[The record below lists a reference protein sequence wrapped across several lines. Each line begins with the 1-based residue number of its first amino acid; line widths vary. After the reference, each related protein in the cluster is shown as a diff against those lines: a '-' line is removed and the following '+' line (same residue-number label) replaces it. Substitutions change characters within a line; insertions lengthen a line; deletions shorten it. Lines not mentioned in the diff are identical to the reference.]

1 MNATNDAMEIQHGD
15 LRATFLPS
23 LGMLGTSLR
32 LGDADFVA
40 LPGGIDAYRAGHQTG
55 LPFLAPWANRLSQR
69 SYRAA
74 GIDVDL
80 RNVALS
86 TDGNGLPIHGTM
98 TAARGWDVVEHEAA
112 HAVARFDYG
121 ARDDLL
127 VAFPFP
133 HTITVHIGTADGAL
147 RVETTVE
154 PTSDRAVP
162 ISFGWHPYLRLPR
175 AERASW
181 TLRLPPMHRCLLD
194 ERGIPTGERVA
205 MGANAEP
212 FGDRTFDDLF
222 EMPEARVLAA
232 ECDGAEVAVHFGAGY
247 EYTQIYAPPG
257 EQFVCFEPMTAI
269 VDALVAGSCPV
280 AQPGTRFTAEFSIH
294 LRDAGS

>member
-1 MNATNDAMEIQHGD
+1 MDARNDAIEIHHGD

-32 LGDADFVA
+32 LGDAEFVA
-40 LPGGIDAYRAGHQTG
+40 LTGGIDTYRAGHQTG
-55 LPFLAPWANRLSQR
+55 LPLLAPWANRLSQR

-80 RNVALS
+80 GDVALS
-86 TDGNGLPIHGTM
+86 TDDNGLPIHGTM
-98 TAARGWDVVEHEAA
+98 TAARGWEVLEREQG

-121 ARDDLL
+121 ARADLL
-127 VAFPFP
+127 AAFPFP
-133 HTITVHIGTADGAL
+133 HTITLRADAVDGAL
-147 RVETTVE
+147 RVETAVE

-175 AERASW
+175 GERASW
-181 TLRLPPMHRCLLD
+181 TLTMPAMRRCLLD
-194 ERGIPTGERVA
+194 ARGIPTGELA
-205 MGANAEP
+205 ASDASAEP

-222 EMPEARVLAA
+222 EMPDDRVLAA
-232 ECDGAEVAVHFGAGY
+232 EYDGAEVAVHFGTGY

-257 EQFVCFEPMTAI
+257 AQFVCFEPMTAI

-280 AQPGTRFTAEFSIH
+280 AQPGTRFTAEFSIG
-294 LRDAGS
+294 LRA